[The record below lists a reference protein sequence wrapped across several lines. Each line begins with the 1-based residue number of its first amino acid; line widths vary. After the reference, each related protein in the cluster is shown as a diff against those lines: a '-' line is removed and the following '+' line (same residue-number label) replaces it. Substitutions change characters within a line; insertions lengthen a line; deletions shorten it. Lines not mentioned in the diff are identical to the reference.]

1 MEKRKPFGDITNLSL
16 SGPGSGGFTPS
27 YPNLKPRTESHL
39 TEPSGQKKQL
49 FYFQSSDEKMAYFD
63 FTVTKPRN
71 PDQIETRTEVS
82 SSSKVVKLL
91 FQLFVTKKQSLLQ
104 G

>member
-27 YPNLKPRTESHL
+27 SPNLKPRTESHP
-39 TEPSGQKKQL
+39 TEPSGQNKQL
-49 FYFQSSDEKMAYFD
+49 SYFQSSDEKMADFD
-63 FTVTKPRN
+63 FTVTKPRK

>member
-27 YPNLKPRTESHL
+27 SPNLKPRTENHP
-39 TEPSGQKKQL
+39 TEPSGQNKQL
-49 FYFQSSDEKMAYFD
+49 SYFQSSDEKMADFD
-63 FTVTKPRN
+63 FTVTKPRK

-91 FQLFVTKKQSLLQ
+91 FQLFLTKNQSLLQ